1 MQGLIILL
9 FISFALC
16 WKFFENEYESYLEN
30 EPTIV
35 RLKNKLIPYF
45 PEISYIRMMKG
56 DSSYTINKQKIY
68 ICTESG
74 GDTYDDNMLTYV
86 ILHELAHLRR
96 RDALV
101 EALLSVL
108 ECLLFFHPA
117 IWWLSRQV
125 REAREQCCDQE
136 ALRGGASPESLARAL
151 LHLAES
157 TMSPAPA
164 LAATTT
170 CWPARRR

>member
-86 ILHELAHLRR
+86 ILHELAHTLCPDIGHGSKFQIIFKSLLERAER
-96 RDALV
+96 NGLYDPSKPRV
-101 EALLSVL
+101 ENY
-108 ECLLFFHPA
+108 CN
-117 IWWLSRQV
+117 IR
-125 REAREQCCDQE
+125 
-136 ALRGGASPESLARAL
+136 
-151 LHLAES
+151 
-157 TMSPAPA
+157 
-164 LAATTT
+164 
-170 CWPARRR
+170 